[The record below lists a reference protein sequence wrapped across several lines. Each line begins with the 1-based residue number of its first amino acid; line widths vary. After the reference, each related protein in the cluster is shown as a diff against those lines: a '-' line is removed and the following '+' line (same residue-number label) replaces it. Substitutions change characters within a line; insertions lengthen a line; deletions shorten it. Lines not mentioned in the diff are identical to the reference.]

1 MNTPD
6 ERIAVPGQRAAVAP
20 VGGAPPPGAPS
31 ESPAGMAG
39 TVRWVMTGNAESI
52 FAPRYR
58 SLSVGMIVLVAL
70 FVFETLGVATAMP
83 AVAKALDGL
92 PLYGLAFAGAMAA
105 SVIGMTM
112 AGGMADAHGPRAS
125 LRLGVAWFAI
135 GLLMAGLAPA
145 MWVLLL
151 GRIVQ
156 GFGGGLMSVALHV
169 VVGRVYPPA
178 MHARIFTAFAT
189 AYALPAVVG
198 PVVSGL
204 LVEHAGWR
212 WVFLAVPPVAV
223 AAMRLMM
230 PALRDVGAPLPG
242 EPPGEGGRRRAAWAI
257 GAAGSVLLLHD
268 FGDRSGALR
277 LLLPIAA
284 VLAMA
289 ICARHL
295 LPAGTLRASRG
306 LPSVVALRSIASA
319 AFFGT
324 EVFLPLLLSRER
336 GLSPVLAGVVLTLGA
351 LGWSG
356 GSWYRGR
363 MANPM
368 PARVLRTGLGLVVAG
383 VLAVASAALPATPV
397 AMSMAGWMVAGVG
410 MGLALPSLSVL
421 ALELSPPGQQGASAS
436 ALQLGGSL
444 CTAAVLALSGLLFG
458 LLLDLSPALAYL
470 AGFALTAALAMLG
483 ALLTGRVG
491 ISAD

>member
-1 MNTPD
+1 M
-6 ERIAVPGQRAAVAP
+6 V
-20 VGGAPPPGAPS
+20 
-31 ESPAGMAG
+31 
-39 TVRWVMTGNAESI
+39 GNAESI
-52 FAPRYR
+52 FMPRYR
-58 SLSVGMIVLVAL
+58 SLSVGMIALVAL

-92 PLYGLAFAGAMAA
+92 SLYGLAFAGAMAA
-105 SVIGMTM
+105 SVVGMTV
-112 AGGMADAHGPRAS
+112 AGGMADAHGPRAP
-125 LRLGVAWFAI
+125 LRLGVTWFAI
-135 GLLMAGLAPA
+135 GLLMAGLAPT
-145 MWVLLL
+145 MWMLLL

-169 VVGRVYPPA
+169 VVGRVYPPT

-189 AYALPAVVG
+189 AYVLPAVIG
-198 PVVSGL
+198 PIISGL

-223 AAMRLMM
+223 VAMRLMM
-230 PALRDVGAPLPG
+230 PALRAVDAP
-242 EPPGEGGRRRAAWAI
+242 PPGEAAGGNSRRRTGWAI

-268 FGDRSGALR
+268 FGFRSGTLT
-277 LLLPIAA
+277 LLLPAAA
-284 VLAMA
+284 VMA
-289 ICARHL
+289 LVICARHL
-295 LPAGTLRASRG
+295 LPAGTLRAGRG

-336 GLSPVLAGVVLTLGA
+336 GLSPALAGVVLTLGA

-363 MANPM
+363 MANPV
-368 PARVLRTGLGLVVAG
+368 PARVLRIGLGLVAIG
-383 VLAVASAALPATPV
+383 VLGVASAILPAMPV
-397 AMSMAGWMVAGVG
+397 AMSMAGWMVAGMG

-421 ALELSPPGQQGASAS
+421 ALELSPLGQQGASSS

-444 CTAAVLALSGLLFG
+444 FTATVLALSGSLFG
-458 LLLDLSPALAYL
+458 LLLDLSPTLAYL
-470 AGFALTAALAMLG
+470 AGFAMTAALATLG
-483 ALLTGRVG
+483 ALLADRVRV
-491 ISAD
+491 SVA

>member
-1 MNTPD
+1 M
-6 ERIAVPGQRAAVAP
+6 RRA
-20 VGGAPPPGAPS
+20 
-31 ESPAGMAG
+31 
-39 TVRWVMTGNAESI
+39 MTGGTESI
-52 FAPRYR
+52 FMPRYR
-58 SLSVGMIVLVAL
+58 SLSVGMIALVAL

-105 SVIGMTM
+105 SVVGMTM
-112 AGGMADAHGPRAS
+112 AGGMADAHGPRVP
-125 LRLGVAWFAI
+125 LRLGVAWFAV
-135 GLLMAGLAPA
+135 GLLIAGLAPA
-145 MWVLLL
+145 MWMLLL
-151 GRIVQ
+151 GRVVQ

-169 VVGRVYPPA
+169 VVGRVYPPT

-223 AAMRLMM
+223 AAMWLMM
-230 PALRDVGAPLPG
+230 PALRGIDAP
-242 EPPGEGGRRRAAWAI
+242 PPHETAEVSGGRHRTAWAI

-277 LLLPIAA
+277 LLLPVAA

-295 LPAGTLRASRG
+295 LPAGTLRAGRG

-336 GLSPVLAGVVLTLGA
+336 GLSPALAGMVLTLGA

-363 MANPM
+363 MANPT
-368 PARVLRTGLGLVVAG
+368 PARVLRTGLGLVVTG
-383 VLAVASAALPATPV
+383 VLGVASVILPAMPV
-397 AMSMAGWMVAGVG
+397 AVSMAGWMVAGVG
-410 MGLALPSLSVL
+410 MGLVLPSLSVL
-421 ALELSPPGQQGASAS
+421 ALELSPVEQQGASSS

-444 CTAAVLALSGLLFG
+444 CTAAVLASSGLLLG
-458 LLLDLSPALAYL
+458 LLLELSPTLAYL
-470 AGFALTAALAMLG
+470 AGFALTATLATLG
-483 ALLTGRVG
+483 VLLADRVK
-491 ISAD
+491 IPAA

>member
-1 MNTPD
+1 
-6 ERIAVPGQRAAVAP
+6 
-20 VGGAPPPGAPS
+20 
-31 ESPAGMAG
+31 
-39 TVRWVMTGNAESI
+39 MTDNAESI
-52 FAPRYR
+52 FVPRYR
-58 SLSVGMIVLVAL
+58 PLSVGMIALVAL

-92 PLYGLAFAGAMAA
+92 SLYGLAFAGTMAA

-112 AGGMADAHGPRAS
+112 AGGMADAHGPRAP

-135 GLLMAGLAPA
+135 GLLIAGLAPT
-145 MWVLLL
+145 MWTLLL

-169 VVGRVYPPA
+169 VVGRVYPPT

-189 AYALPAVVG
+189 AYVLPAVIG
-198 PVVSGL
+198 PIVSGL
-204 LVEHAGWR
+204 LVEHVGWR
-212 WVFLAVPPVAV
+212 WVFLAVPPIAV

-230 PALRDVGAPLPG
+230 PALRAVDAPAPG
-242 EPPGEGGRRRAAWAI
+242 ESVGKNSRRRTAWAI
-257 GAAGSVLLLHD
+257 GAAGSALLLHD
-268 FGDRSGALR
+268 FGYRSGTLT
-277 LLLPIAA
+277 LLLPA
-284 VLAMA
+284 VAAMA
-289 ICARHL
+289 LVICARHL
-295 LPAGTLRASRG
+295 LPAGTLCASRG

-336 GLSPVLAGVVLTLGA
+336 GLSPALAGVVLTLGA

-368 PARVLRTGLGLVVAG
+368 PARVLRTGLGLVVLG
-383 VLAVASAALPATPV
+383 VLGVASAILPAIPV
-397 AMSMAGWMVAGVG
+397 AMSMAGWMVAGMG

-421 ALELSPPGQQGASAS
+421 ALELSPLGQQGASSS

-444 CTAAVLALSGLLFG
+444 CTAAVLALSGSLFS
-458 LLLDLSPALAYL
+458 LLLDLSPTFAYL
-470 AGFALTAALAMLG
+470 VGFAMTAALATLG
-483 ALLTGRVG
+483 TLLAGRVKVTVV
-491 ISAD
+491 